1 MSSRADS
8 SQHSEKQ
15 HTQQHTG
22 GGRSTP
28 RDKEAASSTGSK
40 IVEFAGDPVF
50 LRLSADTRAFIAEK
64 AEELRLSFQDLRG
77 LIDMAADFEMW
88 QMPGLPELWDESET
102 EKLTGKVRRRRILD
116 RLIARR
122 REEKEKGPDYEA
134 LDGGPA
140 PSDPIRYEYL
150 EEDATILGTC
160 PVAGEKTR
168 CCNLQT
174 LDAVQQCGFACS
186 YCAIQSF
193 YGEGKVFFFEDLEA
207 KLRELSKS
215 LDPDKIYHIGTG
227 QSSDSLMWGNRGGL
241 LDSLLSFAA
250 ENPNVILE
258 LKSKSA
264 LTGPLLSRDIPP
276 NVLATWSLNPDE
288 VIRNEEHLTAGLDA
302 RIAAARR
309 AADAGLLV
317 GFHFHPIIRFEGWRE
332 RYGEIY
338 RRLQDEFS
346 PEEVALVSFGTLT
359 YARPVVRLIR
369 RQKIKSGVLKM
380 PFENIAGKLSY
391 PFELKRELFSHAY
404 GSFSEEWHRQVF
416 FYLCMED
423 PRLWE
428 PVFGR
433 SYASNEEF
441 EEAMKSAYMRK
452 IRTAGRRMAPH
463 APTPSPN
470 RRADRE

>member
-1 MSSRADS
+1 MSFEADYSPHTAKRSSR
-8 SQHSEKQ
+8 
-15 HTQQHTG
+15 
-22 GGRSTP
+22 
-28 RDKEAASSTGSK
+28 RDESTGSK
-40 IVEFAGDPVF
+40 IGEFVSDPVF
-50 LRLSADTRAFIAEK
+50 LRLPEATKDFITQK

-88 QMPGLPELWDESET
+88 QLPGLSELWDESGT

-122 REEKEKGPDYEA
+122 REEKERGPDYGA

-140 PSDPIRYEYL
+140 PTEPIRYEYL
-150 EEDATILGTC
+150 DEEAAILGTC

-193 YGEGKVFFFEDLEA
+193 YGEGKVFFFDDLEA
-207 KLRELSKS
+207 KLRKLSES
-215 LDPDKIYHIGTG
+215 LDPDEIHHIGTG

-241 LDSLLSFAA
+241 LDSLLAFAG

-264 LTGPLLSRDIPP
+264 LTEPLLSRSVPQ

-288 VIRNEEHLTAGLDA
+288 VIRNEEHLTASLDA
-302 RIAAARR
+302 RIASARR
-309 AADAGLLV
+309 AADAGILV
-317 GFHFHPIIRFEGWRE
+317 GFHFHPIIRFAGWRG

-338 RRLQDEFS
+338 RRLQNEFA

-359 YARPVVRLIR
+359 YAKPVVRLIR
-369 RQKIKSGVLKM
+369 RQNIKSGVLKM
-380 PFENIAGKLSY
+380 PFEQIAGKLSY
-391 PFELKRELFSHAY
+391 PFELKRELFSHAF
-404 GSFSEEWHRQVF
+404 GSFSQEWRRQVF

-428 PVFGR
+428 PVFGY
-433 SYASNEEF
+433 SYTTNAEF
-441 EEAMKSAYMRK
+441 EDAMKSSYMRK
-452 IRTAGRRMAPH
+452 IRS
-463 APTPSPN
+463 TPSPS
-470 RRADRE
+470 RRAAPG